1 MKAPIVI
8 LLEALLA
15 GQQVE
20 APTGHTLVM
29 DETRIF
35 VVGRRFN
42 TIQEHLDS
50 PEGGKEIWL
59 DAGPYNHLDVLMN
72 FADSLSKDELF
83 ALAAR
88 TAFRKMKV
96 ARPPVLEPNTINGYP
111 VCAACGGTGQGRTI
125 QSCAPCKGRGYI
137 R

>member
-15 GQQVE
+15 GQQVK

-29 DETRIF
+29 DDNRIF

-50 PEGGKEIWL
+50 PEGGEEIWL

-72 FADSLSKDELF
+72 FADSLSKDALFELS
-83 ALAAR
+83 AR
-88 TAFRKMKV
+88 TAFGKMKLGK
-96 ARPPVLEPNTINGYP
+96 PPVLEPNTINGKP
-111 VCAACGGTGQGRTI
+111 VCADCGGTGQDRTVK
-125 QSCAPCKGRGYI
+125 SCPTCKGRGYTK
-137 R
+137 